1 MSGHSKWSQIKHKKA
16 LSDQA
21 KGALFS
27 KLARAISLA
36 TRENPDPKTNLN
48 LVRAL
53 ERARELNMPNE
64 SIERALKRI
73 HDRSQA
79 QLQELRLEAL
89 GPGGVALI
97 ISVITDNKNR
107 SLAEIKTILGK
118 HGAHV
123 VREGSLLWMFKK
135 DNPVRVPVSA
145 EVAQELDRLQEVLD
159 EHPDVQQVFLNEVRT

>member
-1 MSGHSKWSQIKHKKA
+1 MAGHSKWSQIKHKKG

-36 TRENPDPKTNLN
+36 ARGNPDPKTNLN
-48 LVRAL
+48 LARAI

-64 SIERALKRI
+64 SIERAVKRV

-79 QLQELRLEAL
+79 QLEELRLEAL

-97 ISVITDNKNR
+97 ILVIADNKNR
-107 SLAEIKTILGK
+107 SLAEIKSVLAE
-118 HGAHV
+118 HGAHLV
-123 VREGSLLWMFKK
+123 HEGSLLWMFKK
-135 DNPVRVPVSA
+135 DNPVQVPISA
-145 EVAQELDRLQEVLD
+145 EVARELDRLREILD
-159 EHPDVQQVFLNEVRT
+159 AHPDVQQVSSNETRG